1 MSNYELFCVKGG
13 GLSIANLNVIAR
25 IVTTLVKLG
34 QTIGSNIRRII
45 SGSIC

>member
-1 MSNYELFCVKGG
+1 MSNYELFCIKGG
-13 GLSIANLNVIAR
+13 GLSISNLNVIAI